1 MGLLSACDD
10 PCVDLAKK
18 ICRCSETQTEQ
29 QACIQRVDADA
40 AEREASADERE
51 RCADLLDACTCK
63 ALAQGELAA
72 CGLTSP

>member
-1 MGLLSACDD
+1 MALVSSCDD

-40 AEREASADERE
+40 GEREASAEE
-51 RCADLLDACTCK
+51 QEVCADLIDTCTCK